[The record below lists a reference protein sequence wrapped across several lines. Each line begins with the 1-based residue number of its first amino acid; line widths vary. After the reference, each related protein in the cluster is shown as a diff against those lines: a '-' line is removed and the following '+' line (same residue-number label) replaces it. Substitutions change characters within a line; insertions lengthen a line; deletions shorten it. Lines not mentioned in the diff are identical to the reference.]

1 MTWEV
6 NQVNLDDV
14 RVEDLFSNIFEDGA
28 IFHKIASGGSDLAN
42 LLVKFGLDTDIS
54 IDLEYVFNHS
64 GKKLISGFVA
74 NLLKRDGA
82 ETSQDFTL
90 SEQSYK
96 WLENTLSAR
105 FLKKWTKLLETLD
118 IEFDPINPYEMKI
131 DEKTTDEM
139 DSTRESKMTT
149 QKDGSETRSET
160 RDHTDKSQRDG
171 TINVTENET
180 FDDKK
185 DGTSERDTF
194 GFNSSEE
201 VPQSTESYNDNE
213 ESTRKNTSEN
223 TNSDTLDRT
232 EKHTIEGSDTLNET
246 GSRDNNETYHRSNP
260 TTRELT
266 RQGNIGNTTRQ
277 ELIAQQREMLQ
288 WQFWNVVFD
297 DVDTVLTRGM
307 F

>member
-28 IFHKIASGGSDLAN
+28 IFHKAASGESDLAN
-42 LLVKFGLDTDIS
+42 LLVKLGLDTDIS

-96 WLENTLSAR
+96 WLENTISAR

-118 IEFDPINPYEMKI
+118 IEFDPINPYDMKI
-131 DEKTTDEM
+131 DEKTTDDM
-139 DSTRESKMTT
+139 DSTKESKMTT

-194 GFNSSEE
+194 GFNSSDE

-223 TNSDTLDRT
+223 INSDTLDRT

-266 RQGNIGNTTRQ
+266 RQGNIGNITRQ